1 MKRRIRPLA
10 LAAVAISLAT
20 AGCGGDDDEPT
31 TAVEGASGATGA
43 TAAAIPLD
51 SWIDQA
57 DTICADEGAAIDEA
71 AAEQFAQ
78 GEQPSAAALD
88 EFAAQ
93 TVVPSL
99 QAQYDGIS
107 ALPPP
112 EGEEEQVNE
121 LLDSL
126 QSAIDEV
133 EQDPASL
140 AEQSGNS
147 TFAEAN
153 ALATELGLRECGDG

>member
-10 LAAVAISLAT
+10 LAAVAISLAA

-57 DTICADEGAAIDEA
+57 DEVCAEEGAIIDEEA
-71 AAEQFAQ
+71 ASQFGNSQPDEAEIADFA
-78 GEQPSAAALD
+78 EETAI
-88 EFAAQ
+88 
-93 TVVPSL
+93 PSL
-99 QAQYDGIS
+99 QAHYDAIS

-112 EGEEEQVNE
+112 EGEEEQADE

-126 QSAIDEV
+126 QGAIDEL
-133 EQDPASL
+133 EQDPAGLSD
-140 AEQSGNS
+140 SGADS
-147 TFAEAN
+147 AFAEAN
-153 ALATELGLRECGDG
+153 VLATELGLQECGEG